1 MAGPPESAT
10 VLRRG
15 FARFLARLRG
25 SIVDY
30 DLRGLRSTLKGIDAR
45 ELALERA
52 GDRDLKDRA
61 SALRDRVRSGVA
73 VDEVVVEGVALVRE
87 AGRRVLG
94 LRLYDAQV
102 LAALSLH
109 EGKVVELAT
118 GEGKTLAAVAP
129 AWLSALTG
137 RGVHVLTFN
146 DYLARR
152 DAAWMEPVYEFLGTP
167 VGCVQEGSS
176 QDERRRAYACDVTY
190 GTAKQAGFDFLR
202 DGLALEAGERVHRPF
217 HHAIVDEADSLLIDE
232 ARVPLVLAGGKSPL
246 SVDPLRVVALVRELV
261 RGRDYEIDENA
272 RNVALTDDGIT
283 RAEGALGVPNL
294 LDAAHRGLHTAVNLA
309 LHAEVLLHRDIDY
322 IVRDGRIEVVDE
334 FTGRVVAD
342 RRWPDGLHPA
352 LEAKEGLAVGAEG
365 TILAS
370 IPLQHFF
377 RLYPKLSGMTATAH
391 PAAEELH
398 AIYGLGVVV
407 IPPHL
412 PCIRRDEPDTVFTD
426 RATKHRAIVEEVVR
440 AHASGRPVL
449 VGTASV
455 AESEELE
462 SLFDAAGVRGSMLN
476 AKNDEEEARIVGDA
490 GRKGAVTISTN
501 MAGRGTD
508 IRLGGSSEAQRSEV
522 ASLGGLL
529 VIGANRHES
538 RRVDDQLRGRAGRQ
552 GDPGGSRFFVSL
564 EDDLVVRYGLTDS
577 IGDIEHA
584 QRVVEGQN
592 ADIRRTLWSYSS
604 MVEQQ
609 RRILAE
615 LRESVLSGSEGS
627 TLLARRSAARHEDLQ
642 QRLGPKAVDGLA
654 RRIVLVAIDRAWS
667 AHLARLA
674 DARENIH
681 MHYFAGLDWFG
692 GIWGLRKTPVDVFH
706 EMAVEAFDETREQ
719 LEVAAAASLESF
731 AVDQNGTDLDHDDL
745 RGPGSTW
752 TYIVNDTPFEGTIIR
767 LDRLLLSRRGR

>member
-1 MAGPPESAT
+1 
-10 VLRRG
+10 
-15 FARFLARLRG
+15 
-25 SIVDY
+25 
-30 DLRGLRSTLKGIDAR
+30 
-45 ELALERA
+45 
-52 GDRDLKDRA
+52 
-61 SALRDRVRSGVA
+61 
-73 VDEVVVEGVALVRE
+73 
-87 AGRRVLG
+87 
-94 LRLYDAQV
+94 
-102 LAALSLH
+102 
-109 EGKVVELAT
+109 
-118 GEGKTLAAVAP
+118 
-129 AWLSALTG
+129 
-137 RGVHVLTFN
+137 
-146 DYLARR
+146 
-152 DAAWMEPVYEFLGTP
+152 
-167 VGCVQEGSS
+167 
-176 QDERRRAYACDVTY
+176 
-190 GTAKQAGFDFLR
+190 
-202 DGLALEAGERVHRPF
+202 
-217 HHAIVDEADSLLIDE
+217 
-232 ARVPLVLAGGKSPL
+232 
-246 SVDPLRVVALVRELV
+246 
-261 RGRDYEIDENA
+261 
-272 RNVALTDDGIT
+272 
-283 RAEGALGVPNL
+283 
-294 LDAAHRGLHTAVNLA
+294 
-309 LHAEVLLHRDIDY
+309 
-322 IVRDGRIEVVDE
+322 
-334 FTGRVVAD
+334 
-342 RRWPDGLHPA
+342 
-352 LEAKEGLAVGAEG
+352 
-365 TILAS
+365 
-370 IPLQHFF
+370 
-377 RLYPKLSGMTATAH
+377 
-391 PAAEELH
+391 
-398 AIYGLGVVV
+398 
-407 IPPHL
+407 
-412 PCIRRDEPDTVFTD
+412 
-426 RATKHRAIVEEVVR
+426 
-440 AHASGRPVL
+440 
-449 VGTASV
+449 
-455 AESEELE
+455 
-462 SLFDAAGVRGSMLN
+462 MLN